1 MVRML
6 GVLALCAVAALA
18 PHPVAAQALSGQ
30 IWQPTKPI
38 TIVIPFPPGPGLDL
52 VARMVGD
59 KLSASIGQP
68 VVYENRTGASG
79 SIAAEYVARA
89 APDGTILMAAATST
103 HATNVHLIKNL
114 SYDPVKNFTPI
125 IESVETIGC
134 IVVNTS
140 VVPVNSIAE
149 LVAYAKANPGKL
161 SFGSS
166 GAGSFFHL
174 AGELFN
180 QVNGV
185 NLAHVPY
192 RGSVAAFTDLI
203 GGHIQVN
210 FTQLSQA
217 VAYRDNPNLKVLA
230 VLEETR
236 FSRWPDYPSIT
247 EALPSY
253 KMPPTW
259 NGIVG
264 PPGLPEPILQR
275 LNAELNKALSL
286 PEVRTKLEDNGYR
299 VVGGTGEAFGKRIR
313 DDIAFYGPIFKA
325 VGVQAQ

>member
-1 MVRML
+1 MVRIRII
-6 GVLALCAVAALA
+6 GAALWFAVAAFT
-18 PHPVAAQALSGQ
+18 PHAVFAQS
-30 IWQPTKPI
+30 WQPAKPI

-52 VARMVGD
+52 VARLVGD
-59 KLSASIGQP
+59 KVSASIGQP

-89 APDGTILMAAATST
+89 VPDGTTLMAAATST
-103 HATNVHLIKNL
+103 HATNVHLIKTLN
-114 SYDPVKNFTPI
+114 YDPVKNFTPI
-125 IESVETIGC
+125 VTSVETIGC
-134 IVVNTS
+134 LVVNRN
-140 VVPVNSIAE
+140 VVPVNSVTE
-149 LVAYAKANPGKL
+149 LVAYAKRNPGKL

-180 QVNGV
+180 QVAGV
-185 NLAHVPY
+185 KMTHVPY

-217 VAYRDNPNLKVLA
+217 MAYRGNDTLKVLA
-230 VLEETR
+230 VLETVR
-236 FSRWPDYPSIT
+236 FSAHPEFSSIT
-247 EALPSY
+247 DELPGFR
-253 KMPPTW
+253 MPPTW

-264 PPGLPEPILQR
+264 PAGLPAPVVAR
-275 LNAELNKALSL
+275 LNAEFNKALNI
-286 PEVRTKLEDNGYR
+286 PEVKSKLEDNGYR

-313 DDIAFYGPIFKA
+313 DDIAFYGPIFKS
-325 VGVQAQ
+325 VGIQPQ

>member
-1 MVRML
+1 MVRTM
-6 GVLALCAVAALA
+6 GAVALCVAAVLA
-18 PHPVAAQALSGQ
+18 PHAVTAQALSGQ
-30 IWQPTKPI
+30 IWQPKKPI

-79 SIAAEYVARA
+79 SIAAEYVSRA
-89 APDGTILMAAATST
+89 APDGTVLMAAATST

-114 SYDPVKNFTPI
+114 NYDPVKNFTPI
-125 IESVETIGC
+125 VTSVETIGC
-134 IVVNTS
+134 LVVNRN
-140 VVPVNSIAE
+140 VVPVNSVTE
-149 LVAYAKANPGKL
+149 LVAYAKQNPGKL

-180 QVNGV
+180 QVAGV
-185 NLAHVPY
+185 KMTHVPY

-217 VAYRDNPNLKVLA
+217 MAFRDNPALKVLA
-230 VLEETR
+230 VLETVR
-236 FSRWPDYPSIT
+236 FSAYPEYPSISD
-247 EALPSY
+247 ELPGFR
-253 KMPPTW
+253 MPPTW

-264 PPGLPEPILQR
+264 PAGMPAPVVTR
-275 LNAELNKALSL
+275 LNSEFVKALNIPDVKS
-286 PEVRTKLEDNGYR
+286 KLEDNGYR
-299 VVGGTGEAFGKRIR
+299 VVGGSPEEFGKRISG
-313 DDIAFYGPIFKA
+313 DIA
-325 VGVQAQ
+325 

>member
-1 MVRML
+1 M
-6 GVLALCAVAALA
+6 APQAA
-18 PHPVAAQALSGQ
+18 AAQA
-30 IWQPTKPI
+30 WQPNKPI
-38 TIVIPFPPGPGLDL
+38 AIVIPFPPGPGLDL

-89 APDGTILMAAATST
+89 APDGTTLMAAATST

-125 IESVETIGC
+125 VESVETIGC

-140 VVPVNSIAE
+140 VVPVNSVTE

-185 NLAHVPY
+185 KLTHVPY

-217 VAYRDNPNLKVLA
+217 VAYRDNKNLKVLA

-236 FSRWPDYPSIT
+236 FSRWPEYPSIT
-247 EALPSY
+247 ETAA
-253 KMPPTW
+253 
-259 NGIVG
+259 
-264 PPGLPEPILQR
+264 GLQDAADLERHRRSRRDCRSRSWQR
-275 LNAELNKALSL
+275 LNAEFNRALSI
-286 PEVRTKLEDNGYR
+286 PEVKSKLEDNGYR
-299 VVGGTGEAFGKRIR
+299 VVGGTRRGVRQAHPRRHRVLRANLQIR
-313 DDIAFYGPIFKA
+313 RRSSA
-325 VGVQAQ
+325 VAELAARAQAR

>member
-1 MVRML
+1 
-6 GVLALCAVAALA
+6 
-18 PHPVAAQALSGQ
+18 
-30 IWQPTKPI
+30 
-38 TIVIPFPPGPGLDL
+38 
-52 VARMVGD
+52 
-59 KLSASIGQP
+59 
-68 VVYENRTGASG
+68 
-79 SIAAEYVARA
+79 
-89 APDGTILMAAATST
+89 MAAATST

-125 IESVETIGC
+125 VESVETIGC

-140 VVPVNSIAE
+140 VVPVNSVAE

-217 VAYRDNPNLKVLA
+217 VAYRDNKNLKVLA

-236 FSRWPDYPSIT
+236 FSRWPEYPSIT
-247 EALPSY
+247 ERCR
-253 KMPPTW
+253 PTKCRRP
-259 NGIVG
+259 GTASSARRDAGAG
-264 PPGLPEPILQR
+264 PGAPERRAQQGAQHPRGQ
-275 LNAELNKALSL
+275 S
-286 PEVRTKLEDNGYR
+286 KLEDNGYR
-299 VVGGTGEAFGKRIR
+299 VVGGSARRSASASATTSRSTGRSSNRSAFRRSSRTGGGPASPVGIGGRADAGEAS
-313 DDIAFYGPIFKA
+313 
-325 VGVQAQ
+325 

>member
-1 MVRML
+1 MFRMIGAVLL
-6 GVLALCAVAALA
+6 GAAAVFA
-18 PHPVAAQALSGQ
+18 PHAVAAQA
-30 IWQPTKPI
+30 WQPTKPI

-59 KLSASIGQP
+59 RLSAQIGQP
-68 VVYENRTGASG
+68 VVYENRSGASG

-114 SYDPVKNFTPI
+114 SYDPIRNFTPI
-125 IESVETIGC
+125 VTSVETIGSL
-134 IVVNTS
+134 VVNRN
-140 VVPVNSIAE
+140 VVPVNSVTE
-149 LVAYAKANPGKL
+149 LVEYARKNPGKL

-180 QVNGV
+180 QVAGV
-185 NLAHVPY
+185 KMTHVPY

-217 VAYRDNPNLKVLA
+217 MAYRDNPALKVLA
-230 VLEETR
+230 VLETVR
-236 FSRWPDYPSIT
+236 FSGHPEYPSISD
-247 EALPSY
+247 ALPAFR
-253 KMPPTW
+253 MPPTW

-264 PPGLPEPILQR
+264 PAGMPEPIVAR
-275 LNAELNKALSL
+275 LNAEFVKVLNI
-286 PEVRTKLEDNGYR
+286 PEVKSKLEDSGYR
-299 VVGGTGEAFGKRIR
+299 AVGGTPEEFGKRMR
-313 DDIAFYGPIFKA
+313 DDIAFYGPIFKS
-325 VGVQAQ
+325 VGVEAQ

>member
-1 MVRML
+1 MVRTM
-6 GVLALCAVAALA
+6 GAVALCVAAVLA
-18 PHPVAAQALSGQ
+18 PHAVTAQALSGQ

-38 TIVIPFPPGPGLDL
+38 TMVIPFPPGPGLDL

-89 APDGTILMAAATST
+89 APDGLTLMAAATST

-125 IESVETIGC
+125 VESVETIGC

-140 VVPVNSIAE
+140 VVPVNSIVE

-180 QVNGV
+180 QVTGV

-217 VAYRDNPNLKVLA
+217 VAYRDNKELKVLS

-236 FSRWPDYPSIT
+236 FSRWPEYPSIT
-247 EALPSY
+247 EQVPAF

-259 NGIVG
+259 NGLVG
-264 PPGLPEPILQR
+264 PARMPEAVVAR
-275 LNAELNKALSL
+275 LNAEFNRALSI
-286 PEVRTKLEDNGYR
+286 PEVK
-299 VVGGTGEAFGKRIR
+299 
-313 DDIAFYGPIFKA
+313 
-325 VGVQAQ
+325 

>member
-1 MVRML
+1 M
-6 GVLALCAVAALA
+6 
-18 PHPVAAQALSGQ
+18 
-30 IWQPTKPI
+30 
-38 TIVIPFPPGPGLDL
+38 
-52 VARMVGD
+52 
-59 KLSASIGQP
+59 
-68 VVYENRTGASG
+68 
-79 SIAAEYVARA
+79 
-89 APDGTILMAAATST
+89 
-103 HATNVHLIKNL
+103 
-114 SYDPVKNFTPI
+114 
-125 IESVETIGC
+125 SVETIGC
-134 IVVNTS
+134 IVVNTA
-140 VVPVNSIAE
+140 VVPVNSVAE

-210 FTQLSQA
+210 FTPFSQA
-217 VAYRDNPNLKVLA
+217 VAYRDNKNLKVLA

-236 FSRWPDYPSIT
+236 FSRWPEYPWIT
-247 EALPSY
+247 ESLPSY

-264 PPGLPEPILQR
+264 PAGLPEPIL
-275 LNAELNKALSL
+275 AT
-286 PEVRTKLEDNGYR
+286 PERRVQQGAQHCRSESANSRTTAIVSSAVR
-299 VVGGTGEAFGKRIR
+299 GEAFGKRIR
-313 DDIAFYGPIFKA
+313 DDIAFYGPIFKS

>member
-1 MVRML
+1 MFRMIGAML
-6 GVLALCAVAALA
+6 FGMAAVFM
-18 PHPVAAQALSGQ
+18 PHGVAAQA
-30 IWQPTKPI
+30 WQPTKPI

-59 KLSASIGQP
+59 RLSAQIGQP

-89 APDGTILMAAATST
+89 APDGYTLMAAATST

-114 SYDPVKNFTPI
+114 SYDPVRNFTPI
-125 IESVETIGC
+125 VTSVETIGSL
-134 IVVNTS
+134 VVNRN
-140 VVPVNSIAE
+140 VVPVNSVTE
-149 LVAYAKANPGKL
+149 LVDYARKNPGKL

-180 QVNGV
+180 QVAGV
-185 NLAHVPY
+185 KMTHVPY

-217 VAYRDNPNLKVLA
+217 MAYRDNPALKVLA
-230 VLEETR
+230 VLETVR
-236 FSRWPDYPSIT
+236 FSAHPEYPSISG
-247 EALPSY
+247 ELPAFR
-253 KMPPTW
+253 MPPTW

-264 PPGLPEPILQR
+264 PAGMPEPVVAR
-275 LNAELNKALSL
+275 LNAELVKALNI
-286 PEVRTKLEDNGYR
+286 PEVKSKLEDSGYR
-299 VVGGTGEAFGKRIR
+299 AVGGTPEEFDKRIR
-313 DDIAFYGPIFKA
+313 DDIAFYGPIFKS
-325 VGVQAQ
+325 VGVEAQ

>member
-1 MVRML
+1 MTT
-6 GVLALCAVAALA
+6 AFA
-18 PHPVAAQALSGQ
+18 PHAVVAQG
-30 IWQPTKPI
+30 WQPTKPV

-59 KLSASIGQP
+59 KLSAQIGQP

-89 APDGTILMAAATST
+89 APDGTTLMAAATST

-114 SYDPVKNFTPI
+114 SYDPIRNFTPI
-125 IESVETIGC
+125 VTSVETIGSL
-134 IVVNTS
+134 VVNRN
-140 VVPVNSIAE
+140 VVPVNSVTE
-149 LVAYAKANPGKL
+149 LVEYAKKNPGKL

-180 QVNGV
+180 QVAGV
-185 NLAHVPY
+185 KMTHVPY
-192 RGSVAAFTDLI
+192 RGWVAAFTDLI

-217 VAYRDNPNLKVLA
+217 MAYRDNPALKVLA
-230 VLEETR
+230 VLETVR
-236 FSRWPDYPSIT
+236 FSAHPEYPSIT
-247 EALPSY
+247 DELPAFR
-253 KMPPTW
+253 MPPTW

-264 PPGLPEPILQR
+264 PAGMPAPIVAR
-275 LNAELNKALSL
+275 LNAEFVKALNI
-286 PEVRTKLEDNGYR
+286 PEVKSKLEDNGYR
-299 VVGGTGEAFGKRIR
+299 AVGGTPEEFGKRIR
-313 DDIAFYGPIFKA
+313 DDIAFYGPIFKS
-325 VGVQAQ
+325 VGVEPQ

>member
-1 MVRML
+1 MIRMGTLAALLL
-6 GVLALCAVAALA
+6 GAIAVLA
-18 PHPVAAQALSGQ
+18 PHRAGAQS
-30 IWQPTKPI
+30 WQPVKPI

-52 VARMVGD
+52 VARMIGD
-59 KLSASIGQP
+59 KLGTQIGQP
-68 VVYENRTGASG
+68 IVYENRTGASG

-89 APDGTILMAAATST
+89 APDGYTLMAAATST

-114 SYDPVKNFTPI
+114 SYDPLKNFTPLV
-125 IESVETIGC
+125 ESVETIGC
-134 IVVNTS
+134 IVVNTR
-140 VVPVNSIAE
+140 VVPVNSVTE
-149 LVAYAKANPGKL
+149 LVAYARQNPGKL

-185 NLAHVPY
+185 KLTHVPY

-217 VAYRDNPNLKVLA
+217 VAYRDNKELKVLS

-236 FSRWPDYPSIT
+236 FSRWPEYPSIT
-247 EALPSY
+247 EQVPAF

-259 NGIVG
+259 NGLVG
-264 PPGLPEPILQR
+264 PAGMPEAVVAR
-275 LNAELNKALSL
+275 LNVELNRALST
-286 PEVRTKLEDNGYR
+286 PEVKSKLEDNGYR
-299 VVGGTGEAFGKRIR
+299 VVGGTGAAFGRRIR
-313 DDIAFYGPIFKA
+313 DDIAFYGPIFKS
-325 VGVQAQ
+325 VGVEAQ

>member
-1 MVRML
+1 MIQAQRL
-6 GVLALCAVAALA
+6 AALLLAAAAGLA
-18 PHPVAAQALSGQ
+18 PLGAGAQS
-30 IWQPTKPI
+30 WQPNKPI
-38 TIVIPFPPGPGLDL
+38 AIVIPFPPGPGLDL

-59 KLSASIGQP
+59 KLSAAVGQP
-68 VVYENRTGASG
+68 VIYENRTGASG

-89 APDGTILMAAATST
+89 APDGYTLMAAATST

-114 SYDPVKNFTPI
+114 SYDPARNFTPI
-125 IESVETIGC
+125 VTSVETIGC

-149 LVAYAKANPGKL
+149 LVAYAKQNPGKL

-180 QVNGV
+180 QVNGIK
-185 NLAHVPY
+185 LAHVPY

-217 VAYRDNPNLKVLA
+217 VAYRDDKNLKVLA

-236 FSRWPDYPSIT
+236 FSRWPEFPSIT
-247 EALPSY
+247 DSIPAF

-264 PPGLPEPILQR
+264 PAGMPEPVVAR
-275 LNAELNKALSL
+275 LNAEFNKALNT
-286 PEVRTKLEDNGYR
+286 PEVKSKLEDNGYR
-299 VVGGTGEAFGKRIR
+299 VVGGSGEAFGKRIR
-313 DDIAFYGPIFKA
+313 DEIAFYGPIFKS
-325 VGVQAQ
+325 VGVQPQ